1 MVGSKGV
8 DIMKK
13 VVSLLIILCISLF
26 SGCDYSVLPD
36 APEGVAG
43 IDCSKQGAA
52 DGQITGVNSSMEYK
66 PEGSESYIEITTDI
80 ITGLKAGKYYVR
92 YKKTDSNFMSEDTEI
107 LISEPAVQNGGPVVK
122 GVNCTYNGA
131 DDGKIQN
138 VDNTMEY
145 SADGGN
151 SYLQITSN
159 EITGLSPNTYF
170 VRYKS
175 PQSQATKVIIMQPA
189 NPPAE
194 PVDVSRT
201 KTSITLQNVDGCE
214 YSING
219 NSWQASTNFTNLK
232 PGREYTF
239 YQRVKA
245 TDTTLASSPSS
256 ASIST
261 LEKYNMEYITPSYS
275 NDSSDYLVYMTGETE
290 INVRRGPGT
299 SYYAET
305 AVSVGDSYTA
315 SAYKSVK
322 GTKWVYFPTLNGW
335 ISSRCLIK
343 LKYSSY
349 SGYVVDVDSD
359 SYLILRDSPSYSS
372 KELDQIPYDEYG
384 LPIYNTSGQ
393 FYLTYY
399 NGQYGWISKKF
410 IELERY

>member
-1 MVGSKGV
+1 
-8 DIMKK
+8 MKK
-13 VVSLLIILCISLF
+13 LIFIVTIICVLLL
-26 SGCDYSVLPD
+26 SGCYLSVLPD
-36 APEGVAG
+36 EPEGVAG
-43 IDCSKQGAA
+43 IDCSKQGAN

-66 PEGSESYIEITTDI
+66 PEGSEVYIEITNDT
-80 ITGLKAGKYYVR
+80 ITGLKAGKYFVR
-92 YKKTDSNFMSEDTEI
+92 YKQTDENFMSEDKEI
-107 LISEPAVQNGGPVVK
+107 LISEPAVQNSGPVVK
-122 GVNCTYNGA
+122 GVNCTYSGA

-145 SADGGN
+145 SVDGGN

-159 EITGLSPNTYF
+159 EILGLSPNTYY

-175 PQSQATKVIIMQPA
+175 PQSQATRVIIMQPA
-189 NPPAE
+189 NPPGQ
-194 PVDVSRT
+194 PVDVNRT
-201 KTSITLQNVDGCE
+201 KTSVTLQYVDGCE
-214 YSING
+214 YSIDG
-219 NSWQASTNFTNLK
+219 NNWQTSTSFTNLK
-232 PGREYTF
+232 PGKEYTF
-239 YQRVKA
+239 YQRIKA
-245 TDTTLASSPSS
+245 TDATLASSATS
-256 ASIST
+256 ANIST
-261 LEKYNMEYITPSYS
+261 LEKYNMDYITPSYS
-275 NDSSDYLVYMTGETE
+275 NDNNEYLVYMFGENE
-290 INVRRGPGT
+290 INVRRGPST
-299 SYYAET
+299 SYYIET

-322 GTKWVYFPTLNGW
+322 GTKWIYFPTLNGW

-343 LKYSSY
+343 LKYNLY

-372 KELDQIPYDEYG
+372 KELDQIPYDESG